1 MSCLPSC
8 WSNSTKR
15 RLDTLQH
22 DAVKKRKTG
31 NPEVSRMVHDYM
43 RQLNTCIDNNE
54 CEFKDE
60 ELCSS
65 LISGSTPYLK
75 LLESLEDGCC
85 QSIPVITRQYEENY
99 MRECISKSET
109 PCSLGINCEC
119 MFINDTC
126 PFVGVCFPIPN
137 YNTGEMIEN
146 SMCVLCLRK
155 VTQLLF
161 YHVIQCG
168 MKVDN
173 LIQKYGNICNQKGE
187 YHPSAMLICPPSS
200 AAGCMPLPI
209 VAHQRNRYKIERVSG
224 VVWLR
229 QQRVYME
236 DF

>member
-15 RLDTLQH
+15 RMDSTSTS
-22 DAVKKRKTG
+22 VKKRRTG
-31 NPEVSRMVHDYM
+31 NTEVSHMVHHYM
-43 RQLNTCIDNNE
+43 REMNACIENHHPDE
-54 CEFKDE
+54 PLE
-60 ELCSS
+60 ELSAG

-75 LLESLEDGCC
+75 LLESLEDSNSKCV
-85 QSIPVITRQYEENY
+85 PLITRQYEEKF
-99 MRECISKSET
+99 MRECISKTET
-109 PCSLGINCEC
+109 PCSMGINCEC
-119 MFINDTC
+119 MFIDQAY
-126 PFVGVCFPIPN
+126 PFVGVSFPIPN
-137 YNTGEMIEN
+137 YNTGDMMDN
-146 SMCVLCLRK
+146 GMCVLCLRK
-155 VTQLLF
+155 LTQLLF

-168 MKVDN
+168 MHMDG

-209 VAHQRNRYKIERVSG
+209 VAHQRNKYKIERVSG
-224 VVWLR
+224 VTWLR